1 MAKRAGS
8 GRRARWQGL
17 TLEQFIFGMLVVVA
31 GAVITDQLIL
41 PAFKQPGKF
50 VTPQVGAQAGVFARS
65 TDNGQGVTLPIGRP
79 NLLTAYETPPDLGV
93 AHTIEGTNAAAA
105 VAAQPPQTG
114 TSSQRPQEPIAEPSA
129 GSSARWLVDSD
140 QQFALPPNWQRG
152 YFSAP
157 VGGFRGFPGGIGSGS
172 VKAQEPARGNS

>member
-1 MAKRAGS
+1 MANRAGS
-8 GRRARWQGL
+8 GRSARWQGL

-31 GAVITDQLIL
+31 GAVITDQLVL

-50 VTPQVGAQAGVFARS
+50 VTPQAGAQAGVFARS
-65 TDNGQGVTLPIGRP
+65 TDVGQGVTLPIGRP

-93 AHTIEGTNAAAA
+93 VHKIEGTNVAAA
-105 VAAQPPQTG
+105 VLAPSSQAG
-114 TSSQRPQEPIAEPSA
+114 TSSQRPKEPVPEPRSD
-129 GSSARWLVDSD
+129 SSRRWLVDSD

-172 VKAQEPARGNS
+172 VKGQASAHDNS

>member
-50 VTPQVGAQAGVFARS
+50 VAPQVGAQAGVFARS
-65 TDNGQGVTLPIGRP
+65 TDEGQGVTLPIGGP
-79 NLLTAYETPPDLGV
+79 NLLTAYETPPDLDV
-93 AHTIEGTNAAAA
+93 VHSIKGTNAAAA
-105 VAAQPPQTG
+105 AAAQPARAETPSQPLEEPVSEPRAD
-114 TSSQRPQEPIAEPSA
+114 SS
-129 GSSARWLVDSD
+129 GRWLVDSD

-172 VKAQEPARGNS
+172 VKGRESERDNS